1 MASIRSRNGKYF
13 VEVRKLGFRPV
24 RRTFETKAAAKAFAT
39 QTEAAM
45 DNGSWLDVHEQ
56 RTTYIGPLL
65 ERYIEEIHPIKP
77 FGKSKLATVR
87 VTARAFQNTKVSD
100 LTPGVILSYAK
111 QRAVSPHTLTQ
122 ELCYFAQAIDT
133 ARTLWNAPLKDN
145 PVRATMKV
153 MSQLGMLKGSRKR
166 SRRLEPGELDALLKA
181 ADDHWIRPMILIAV
195 ESGMRQQEIQQLCW
209 EDVDFANDTILI
221 RNRKHPTE
229 KAGNDQLIPMFPG
242 VRKVLLEEYGLS
254 KQRGRVFDVKHSASV
269 SDRFAL
275 LCKQARV
282 VGLRFH
288 DLRHEAISRMFERG
302 MDIPQVAAVSGH
314 KTWTQLKRYTQLRP
328 EDLLTAFERVAPQDA
343 SPPLRSE
350 TNTSCPV

>member
-1 MASIRSRNGKYF
+1 MATIRSRNGKYF

-24 RRTFETKAAAKAFAT
+24 RQTFDTKAAAKAFAI

-45 DNGSWLDVHEQ
+45 DNGSWINVHEQ
-56 RTTYIGPLL
+56 RSTYVGPLL
-65 ERYIEEIHPIKP
+65 ERFITEIHPIKP
-77 FGKSKLATVR
+77 FGKSKLATIR
-87 VTARAFQNTKVSD
+87 VTAKAFQDTKISD
-100 LTPGVILSYAK
+100 LTPGLILSYAK
-111 QRAVSPHTLTQ
+111 QRAVSAHTLNK

-133 ARTLWNAPLKDN
+133 ARTLWNIPLKDN

-153 MSQLGMLKGSRKR
+153 MSQLGMLGGSRKR
-166 SRRLEPGELDALLKA
+166 DRRLVDGELEALLKA
-181 ADDHWIRPMILIAV
+181 ARDHWIRPMILIAV
-195 ESGMRQQEIQQLCW
+195 ESGMRQQEIQQLQW
-209 EDVDFANDTILI
+209 EDVDFKGNTILI

-229 KAGNDQLIPMFPG
+229 KVGNDQVIPMFPG
-242 VRKVLLEEYGLS
+242 VKQVLLDEHRVS
-254 KQRGRVFDVKHSASV
+254 KQRGRVFDVQHSASV

-275 LCKQARV
+275 ICRRARV

-328 EDLLTAFERVAPQDA
+328 EDLLTAFEGEKPQDA
-343 SPPLRSE
+343 
-350 TNTSCPV
+350 